1 MKWSKETL
9 VEEVESLARLAAQDI
24 EGVPS
29 APESAYVER
38 LDRLRNVYRLN
49 PHLFD
54 PTLVRWLQRLAGQ
67 IATSNRLSD
76 SPREVLG
83 KTFGYVSFRPGQE
96 EIIRAVLAGRDCVG
110 IMPTGAGKSLTYQI
124 PAKILSGTTL
134 VISPLIALMKDQVD
148 GLVRLG
154 MRATYLNSSLA
165 HEERRDRMDRIRKGV
180 FDLVY
185 VSPEGLEGPLLH
197 FLSSCNIN
205 LIAVDEAHCISQW
218 GHDFR
223 PSYRNLS
230 GLKSF
235 FGNVPVLALTATAT
249 QEAVDDII
257 GQMGMQSPLQFRGLF
272 FRPNLRLF
280 VYKKGKGINTREAV
294 LQLVLSHA
302 NEPGIIYCL
311 SRNKVEQMTAYLL
324 DLGVRAVSYHA
335 GMCAD
340 GRDRAQELFLQGDVN
355 VMVATV
361 AFGMGIDKPNIRY
374 VIHQDMPKNIE
385 AYYQEI
391 GRAGRDTASSDCILF
406 YSWSEVIGYDRLY
419 EKTSAD
425 MRRAQ
430 VQTRAMFS
438 YAERGVCRHQG
449 LVAHFGES
457 ILPCL
462 TSCDVCLGVDI
473 LKETGKGRFRV

>member
-9 VEEVESLARLAAQDI
+9 LEEVESLARLAAHDV
-24 EGVPS
+24 EGIPP
-29 APESAYVER
+29 APEGAYVER
-38 LDRLRNVYRLN
+38 LDRLRDVYRFN

-67 IATSNRLSD
+67 IATSRKLS
-76 SPREVLG
+76 SAPGNILK
-83 KTFGYVSFRPGQE
+83 KTFNYSSFRPGQE
-96 EIIRAVLAGRDCVG
+96 EIILAVLAGRDCIG

-134 VISPLIALMKDQVD
+134 VVSPLIALMKDQVD
-148 GLVRLG
+148 GLARLG

-165 HEERRDRMDRIRKGV
+165 HEERRDRMGRIKEGQ

-185 VSPEGLEGPLLH
+185 VSPEGLEGALLH
-197 FLSSCNIN
+197 FLSSCRIN

-249 QEAVDDII
+249 EEAVSDII
-257 GQMGMQSPLQFRGLF
+257 GQLAMQSPLQFRGSF

-280 VYKKGKGINTREAV
+280 AYKKGKGINTREAV
-294 LQLVLSHA
+294 LQLVLSRA
-302 NEPGIIYCL
+302 GEPGIIYCL
-311 SRNKVEQMTAYLL
+311 SRNKVEQMTAFLL
-324 DLGVRAVSYHA
+324 DRGVRAVSYHA
-335 GMCAD
+335 GMYAD
-340 GRDRAQELFLQGDVN
+340 SRDRAQELFLQGDVN

-391 GRAGRDTASSDCILF
+391 GRAGRDTVSSDCILF

-419 EKTSAD
+419 EKAPTD
-425 MRRAQ
+425 MKRAQ
-430 VQTRAMFS
+430 IQTRAMFA
-438 YAERGVCRHQG
+438 YAERSACRHQG

-457 ILPCL
+457 IPLCRA
-462 TSCDVCLGVDI
+462 SCDVCLGVDI
-473 LKETGKGRFRV
+473 LKETAKGRCRV